1 MQYKFGIFLYQRYIS
16 RTYKPTAIN
25 NCGSFLDDI
34 VVNTGVCNVEMPTAF
49 TPNNDYVNNVFR
61 EIPAI
66 IKSENFSSWRP
77 GDIC

>member
-1 MQYKFGIFLYQRYIS
+1 MRYKFGIFLYQRYIS
-16 RTYKPTAIN
+16 HTYKATTIDY
-25 NCGSFLDDI
+25 CGSFLDDI
-34 VVNTGVCNVEMPTAF
+34 VVNTGVCKMPTAF
-49 TPNNDYVNNVFR
+49 TPNKDYANDVFR